1 MLRFIKNG
9 LRVAR
14 KSPIAMGA
22 PFMGMI
28 VAASYGFSY
37 LTQVKYDYIDAKYRA
52 YAQFGHRSNSTCS
65 AFDGYEGGAF
75 YNSSLA
81 LDEREAL
88 GLERTSEP
96 VDIRKVYFDL
106 ANDDNDWD
114 FVRVPRGPDER

>member
-1 MLRFIKNG
+1 
-9 LRVAR
+9 
-14 KSPIAMGA
+14 
-22 PFMGMI
+22 MGMI

-52 YAQFGHRSNSTCS
+52 ML
-65 AFDGYEGGAF
+65 
-75 YNSSLA
+75 SLA
-81 LDEREAL
+81 IDPTQHVVHLMDMKELDEREAL

-114 FVRVPRGPDER
+114 FVRVPRGPDESQGSEME